1 LISDIEADLT
11 VVGVK
16 VVFQRW
22 LFELRLLA
30 GVPRRNRTYSWKSL
44 RLMSCLK
51 MPHAAAAVRAVAALR
66 FTSPLRNFAQVPRSW
81 SDAASAG
88 DGFQKAP
95 APR

>member
-30 GVPRRNRTYSWKSL
+30 GVPRRNRTYS
-44 RLMSCLK
+44 
-51 MPHAAAAVRAVAALR
+51 
-66 FTSPLRNFAQVPRSW
+66 
-81 SDAASAG
+81 
-88 DGFQKAP
+88 
-95 APR
+95 